1 MQALST
7 ALDTFFS
14 FKAYVMLPIIIFLLG
29 VVIRMKVKDA
39 LLSALK
45 VAVGFAGIFIIFGFF
60 VGAIGPAIEAIIARR
75 GLDYPVLDVG
85 WPPLAAITWASTIAP
100 LSIPL
105 VIVINLVL
113 LAAGATKTVNIDVWN
128 YWHFALVGALLQQTT
143 GSLALGLAATAII
156 AVFAIKMADWSAP
169 LVERVA
175 GLKGI
180 CITTLSA
187 NGLYPVGVLG
197 NAVLERLPLI
207 RRVNWNP
214 QERKTGVGIL
224 GEPMIIGVVIGL
236 FLGLLAKYSL
246 RPLLELCVHIAAVM
260 FLLPHCGTLIGK
272 GMEPVSLQLKRVVQR
287 IFPNK
292 KDLFVGM
299 DGGVLMGSNSVIVT
313 GLVLMPIAL
322 VLAFVVPGN
331 RTIPLGDLANLI
343 PVMSVIVL
351 SVRGNVFRAVLIGI
365 PIVIGYLHIAT
376 NLAPLFTRLSA
387 RVGVETEGGYSG
399 LITAFTDGGNPI
411 RFWFYHMFRGDLVA
425 LLMVVPA
432 AVLLFLTWRIY
443 RRWMS

>member
-60 VGAIGPAIEAIIARR
+60 VGAIGPAVEAIIARR

-113 LAAGATKTVNIDVWN
+113 PAAGATKTVNIDVWN

-322 VLAFVVPGN
+322 VLATSHHCSPACPPGSEW
-331 RTIPLGDLANLI
+331 R
-343 PVMSVIVL
+343 
-351 SVRGNVFRAVLIGI
+351 RK
-365 PIVIGYLHIAT
+365 
-376 NLAPLFTRLSA
+376 
-387 RVGVETEGGYSG
+387 EGTPG
-399 LITAFTDGGNPI
+399 
-411 RFWFYHMFRGDLVA
+411 
-425 LLMVVPA
+425 
-432 AVLLFLTWRIY
+432 
-443 RRWMS
+443 